1 MLRIYALKKIA
12 LVLGVM
18 CLWSDATYAL
28 DKETQLE
35 IRRLEQ
41 RIGRIVDANKQIVQD
56 VRQLEKFSKNMLSAQ
71 DILEEKLN
79 QLTDT
84 VVKIQNVDI
93 ANLRAG
99 QKGLYDQL
107 PLFTWGEDTEECTDI
122 GSKHQQ
128 INSVKSKDGM
138 RTLRFLCFDG
148 KAIHLGTEY
157 HGLPN

>member
-1 MLRIYALKKIA
+1 MKKLALA
-12 LVLGVM
+12 FGLL
-18 CLWSDATYAL
+18 LSFSEAAYAL

-35 IRRLEQ
+35 LRRLEQ
-41 RIGRIVDANKQIVQD
+41 RVGRVMDTNKQLVQD
-56 VRQLEKFSKNMLSAQ
+56 LRQLEKFSQNMLSAQ
-71 DILEEKLN
+71 EILEDKLN
-79 QLTDT
+79 QITDT
-84 VVKIQNVDI
+84 IVKIQNVDI

-99 QKGLYDQL
+99 QKGIYDQL

-128 INSVKSKDGM
+128 INSVKSDDGM

-148 KAIHLGTEY
+148 KAIHLATEY